1 MERIHGNEIE
11 RELSKALHEPNQWR
25 AVRHMK
31 ETSKTM
37 LWKYRDFVVEQIE
50 AFDEGIYTL
59 EKLLENIKSGK
70 SYKYWVREY
79 LPSDELIHDKIY
91 GEEE

>member
-1 MERIHGNEIE
+1 MERIYKNEVE
-11 RELSKALHEPNQWR
+11 RNLVKALHEPNQWR

-31 ETSKTM
+31 DTAKTV
-37 LWKYRDFVVEQIE
+37 LWKYRDFVVEAIE
-50 AFDEGIYTL
+50 LFNEEIYTL
-59 EKLLENIKSGK
+59 EKLLDTIKT
-70 SYKYWVREY
+70 SYSYWVTEY